1 MCANRRAYPYRKT
14 RRTQRVLSGDAS
26 RIAEDIRTMRIRG
39 AGLIAASAVEAL
51 RIVAQNSPAEN
62 KESFVTQL
70 ADAARVLLE
79 TRPTAVSLPNGIRYV
94 MHRVNEAKPRAASVA
109 EIRQVAMKAADDFVA
124 LTRTAVGRIGKI
136 GANRIRNGDVVLTH
150 CNSSAAISVLTTAWR
165 EGKKFEVFATE
176 TRPRF
181 QGHLTAHALAR
192 AGIPVTLIL
201 DDAVRYF
208 IQDVDTV
215 LVGADAITANG
226 ALVNK
231 VGTSMIALAA
241 HEANVGVLVAAESYK
256 FSPETMIGE
265 LVEIE
270 ERDPS
275 EMISSKELR
284 QIGRVKVRNPSF
296 DVTPPE
302 FIDLIITE
310 RGIIPPLG
318 AMLILQEVFGVVTPE
333 ELREYQTYR
342 IDEP

>member
-1 MCANRRAYPYRKT
+1 MQY
-14 RRTQRVLSGDAS
+14 VLPGKAG
-26 RIAEDIRTMRIRG
+26 RIAEDIRRMRIRG
-39 AGLIAASAVEAL
+39 ARLIASSAVEAL
-51 RIVAQNSPAEN
+51 QMVAQNSHADSTE
-62 KESFVTQL
+62 EFVSQL
-70 ADAARVLLE
+70 GDAARILLE

-94 MHRVNEAKPRAASVA
+94 MHRVNSAKSTVTSVE
-109 EIRQVAMKAADDFVA
+109 EIRQVATKAADDFIT
-124 LTRTAVGRIGKI
+124 LTTNAVGRIGEI
-136 GANRIRNGDVVLTH
+136 GAKRIRNGDVVLTH
-150 CNSSAAISVLTTAWR
+150 CNSSAAIAVLKTAWR
-165 EGKKFEVFATE
+165 HGKRFEVLATE

-208 IQDVDTV
+208 IQEVDTV

-241 HEANVGVLVAAESYK
+241 HEANVGVCVAAESYK

-265 LVEIE
+265 LVQIE

-275 EMISSKELR
+275 EMISGKELR
-284 QIGRVKVRNPSF
+284 SLGKVKVRNPSF
-296 DVTPPE
+296 DLTPPE

-318 AMLILQEVFGVVTPE
+318 AMLVLQEVFGIVTPE

-342 IDEP
+342 IDEA